1 MNVLLDK
8 RWRPWWIAA
17 AAVLLLIVL
26 LWGGRAWQAA
36 RAPAPTPTPD
46 TTADTVVWASGK
58 VVPVRRAT
66 LSFGVAGRLV
76 GFSVAEGDTITAGD
90 PVAFLDAPE
99 IEAQLTQ
106 AQAALALAEAQRD
119 LVRAGA
125 APEDVAVADAAV
137 AAAQA
142 QVAAAGAAGDQAGA
156 ALRRVSSG
164 ADTDRALAQVALDQA
179 KDELYGAQARRD
191 TIGGQHKRKEV
202 GQPEFD
208 TAKAAVLVAEDG
220 VRAAEARLAALDG
233 GATDATRAEAQAA
246 ARRARA
252 EADVARAALRQAEVR
267 AAQLKAGAR
276 PEALAVADAEVARAA
291 AALEAAR
298 AVQAQTL
305 LPAPF
310 DGTVGSLMF
319 QPGERVLPGQPVA
332 VVGGLDALRVETTDL
347 RETDVAR
354 VAVGQAV
361 DVTFDSLPDVRL
373 KGRVDYLAPMA
384 ATGQGGT
391 SYAVWVRL
399 DPPDP
404 RVRWG
409 MTAFVNIDVGAA
421 APKPA
426 RVATP
431 TAAP

>member
-1 MNVLLDK
+1 MTVFLDK
-8 RWRPWWIAA
+8 RYHPWWIAA
-17 AAVLLLIVL
+17 AAVALIAVL
-26 LWGGRAWQAA
+26 FSGGRAWQAA

-46 TTADTVVWASGK
+46 TAVDTVVWASGK

-66 LSFGVAGRLV
+66 LSFGTAGRLV
-76 GFSVAEGDTITAGD
+76 GFSVMEGDTITAGD

-99 IEAQLTQ
+99 LEAQL
-106 AQAALALAEAQRD
+106 AQAEAGLALAEAQRD

-125 APEDVAVADAAV
+125 APEDVAVAEAAV
-137 AAAQA
+137 QAAQA
-142 QVAAAGAAGDQAGA
+142 QLAAAGAAGDQAGA
-156 ALRRVSSG
+156 ALQRVSSG
-164 ADTDRALAQVALDQA
+164 ADTEHALARIALDQA
-179 KDELYGAQARRD
+179 KDELYGAQSRRD
-191 TIGGQHKRKEV
+191 TIGGQHDRKEV

-208 TAKAAVLVAEDG
+208 TAKAGVLVAADG

-252 EADVARAALRQAEVR
+252 EAEMARAALRQAELR
-267 AAQLKAGAR
+267 ANQLKAGAR
-276 PEALAVADAEVARAA
+276 PEQLAVADAEVARAR

-310 DGTVGSLMF
+310 DGTVGALLF
-319 QPGERVLPGQPVA
+319 QPGERVLPGQAVA
-332 VVGGLDALRVETTDL
+332 IIGGLDALRIETTDL

-354 VAVGQAV
+354 VAVGQKV

-373 KGRVDYLAPMA
+373 AGRVDYLAPMA

-391 SYAVWVRL
+391 SYAAWVAL
-399 DPPDP
+399 DRPDP

-409 MTAFVNIDVGAA
+409 MTAFVNIQV
-421 APKPA
+421 AP
-426 RVATP
+426 
-431 TAAP
+431 